1 MSVDLANTQRLAPRR
16 DSASGGTGAV
26 RRTAWLWRQLSAESA
41 APVPVSLVLRL
52 GESPMLVTCE
62 QIAPPRA
69 SWPLQSVLAVA
80 ALPTATP
87 CARLH
92 ARNIS
97 CEWGLNDLAD
107 TIELIVSELV
117 TNAVKASMDH
127 NERPRFTNEHGLAC
141 IHLRLSTD
149 GMAALVEVWD
159 ENFKLPEPAQ
169 ASLDDESGRGLMLVD
184 ALAARWGWEMPR
196 SGRGK
201 IVWALVGTGA

>member
-1 MSVDLANTQRLAPRR
+1 
-16 DSASGGTGAV
+16 
-26 RRTAWLWRQLSAESA
+26 
-41 APVPVSLVLRL
+41 
-52 GESPMLVTCE
+52 MLVMCD

-69 SWPLQSVLAVA
+69 SWPLQSVLAIA

-92 ARNIS
+92 ARNIA
-97 CEWGLNDLAD
+97 CEWGLGDLAD
-107 TIELIVSELV
+107 TIELVVSELV

-149 GMAALVEVWD
+149 DRAALIEVWD
-159 ENFKLPEPAQ
+159 ENFKLPESVKPA
-169 ASLDDESGRGLMLVD
+169 LDDESGRGLMLVD
-184 ALAARWGWEMPR
+184 ALAARWGWDLPA

-201 IVWALVGTGA
+201 IVWALVGAEA